1 MRLGILAAIGVLA
14 LAGCQKSAGTSAPPA
29 DAAAGGPVEVDPGAL
44 QMCDVLQVQTTADDC
59 ERATLAQSKVERGV
73 AALKYP
79 ERMKLDE
86 PSLVRLAVGEEE
98 EPPPPPP
105 PPEPTPPP
113 PEPKPDP
120 ADAATAAADPEAGPE
135 PTPPRPKMMAKG
147 ARPPPPEIAETPAGA
162 VEPVE
167 GKVVEYRP
175 LIGQYMSARL
185 EHDGSFEVKALRP
198 EAQRVLPDSVT
209 TWDWTVTPKKGG
221 RHVLTVVTQVGFQ
234 DTAGKFVPLR
244 VAPVS
249 KQVTVDVPWW
259 RYLLDALNAAPG
271 WIKALTAVIVA
282 GTGLLTAWAALRMAA
297 RGRKPGGGPPPAR
310 GP

>member
-1 MRLGILAAIGVLA
+1 MRVATPAVIGTVAAALALA
-14 LAGCQKSAGTSAPPA
+14 LAGCSREPATTDTA
-29 DAAAGGPVEVDPGAL
+29 DAAAGAPVAVDPATL
-44 QMCDVLQVQTTADDC
+44 QMCDVLQVQTTAADC

-86 PSLVRLAVGEEE
+86 PSLVRLAVGEAE
-98 EPPPPPP
+98 EPEPPPPP
-105 PPEPTPPP
+105 PPEPTP
-113 PEPKPDP
+113 DP
-120 ADAATAAADPEAGPE
+120 VDAAAGPE
-135 PTPPRPKMMAKG
+135 PTTPRPKAIAK
-147 ARPPPPEIAETPAGA
+147 AIERPPPDAPETPAAA

-167 GKVVEYRP
+167 GKVVEYKP

-185 EHDGSFEVKALRP
+185 AHDGSFEVKALGP
-198 EAQRVLPDSVT
+198 EAQKVLPDSVT

-221 RHVLTVVTQVGFQ
+221 KHVLTVITQVGFQ
-234 DTAGKFVPLR
+234 DTEGRFVPLR

-259 RYLLDALNAAPG
+259 RYLLDALNAAPV

-282 GTGLLTAWAALRMAA
+282 GTGLLTAWAGFRMAA